1 MPSRSCAPADG
12 LPRRQRSAVTN
23 GTQMLPGINGNSAQ
37 ARRYRD
43 LYTAFV
49 ADLGGEAAATEA
61 ERALCRQAAALTVRS
76 EAVMADLVRGAPVD
90 DEQMTRLMNS
100 TARTLAALRRRA
112 KPMKAPDLR
121 AYLKAKAAVGE

>member
-1 MPSRSCAPADG
+1 M
-12 LPRRQRSAVTN
+12 TN